1 MSFDFA
7 SLTFRPAAVVPVVND
22 AELQL
27 SSEAVVELWQ
37 ERSAVQE
44 TDNIDLI
51 RWYRGNGKSDIEL
64 RRACEV
70 CAAADMSL
78 QHGHYVESI
87 IRPHI
92 MNERD

>member
-7 SLTFRPAAVVPVVND
+7 SLTFRPAAAVPVVND

-37 ERSAVQE
+37 ERSAIQW

-51 RWYRGNGKSDIEL
+51 RWYRDNGKSDLEL
-64 RRACEV
+64 RRACKV
-70 CAAADMSL
+70 CAAADLSL
-78 QHGHYVESI
+78 TLGRYVEAFVQSHLTTI
-87 IRPHI
+87 
-92 MNERD
+92 ER